1 MCIGRGVLAATP
13 AYDDDYGGNVSGALQ
28 IKEKSRGEQR
38 ISVAAFLP
46 PPSVVLLKSK
56 KDPAQMSWKDI
67 HCLPLL
73 WPAARAA
80 SIGAGGP
87 GKGLCPNRLIHRFHW
102 VQHRLGGQI
111 TRQPR
116 KLTLCLS
123 V

>member
-1 MCIGRGVLAATP
+1 MRIGRGVLAATP
-13 AYDDDYGGNVSGALQ
+13 AYDDDYGGNVKRTGVLQ
-28 IKEKSRGEQR
+28 INEKSLGEQR

-73 WPAARAA
+73 WPVARAA

-87 GKGLCPNRLIHRFHW
+87 GKGALP
-102 VQHRLGGQI
+102 
-111 TRQPR
+111 
-116 KLTLCLS
+116 K
-123 V
+123 